1 MPEAMKYNKSPISVK
16 EGKVFIDGVEC
27 LDSVACTIQFTPDV
41 WSGKTLGE
49 RSNSSRWTGYNI
61 TGTITRRRSTPWLA
75 ETIAKYKKNGKTPE
89 LTIQGIMNDKGS
101 DYYQQYGNYTVTAVG
116 CVLTGALPLTAL
128 DSNGDVVDDAI
139 SFNAK
144 DIV

>member
-1 MPEAMKYNKSPISVK
+1 MSAMQYNKSPISLK
-16 EGKVFIDGVEC
+16 EGKVLIDGVEV
-27 LDSVACTIQFTPDV
+27 LDAVSCTILFTPTV

-49 RSNSSRWTGYNI
+49 RTNSSRWLGYDI
-61 TGTITRRRSTPWLA
+61 TGTMTRRRSTPWLA
-75 ETIAKYKKNGKTPE
+75 DKIAEYKKSGKTPE
-89 LTIQGIMNDKGS
+89 LTIQGIMNDQNS
-101 DYYQQYGNYTVTAVG
+101 DYFADNGAYTVTAVG

-128 DSNGDVVDDAI
+128 DSNGEVVDDAI